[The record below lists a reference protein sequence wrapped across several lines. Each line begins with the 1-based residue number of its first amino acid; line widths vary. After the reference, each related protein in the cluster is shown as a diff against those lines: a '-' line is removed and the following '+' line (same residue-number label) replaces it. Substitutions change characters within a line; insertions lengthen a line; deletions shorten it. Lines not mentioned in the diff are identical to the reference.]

1 MQIVEEAQSRWRESQ
16 GQRLGWLKLSELRKG
31 WEQVRSET

>member
-1 MQIVEEAQSRWRESQ
+1 MQIVEEAQSGWRESQ
-16 GQRLGWLKLSELRKG
+16 GQRPGWLKQSELGKG